1 VLLMQARE
9 PTIEAARNFYGVL
22 SVTESDANDPEWR
35 AYELRHGG
43 IIHGYQFRE
52 ESKRRVPTAYYGRQ
66 SGIGLVLQYHP
77 KRRALEP
84 QARSLRVGAVGLGIG
99 TIAAYGQPG
108 DYYRFYEINPEVY
121 CLATGRY
128 FTYLK
133 DTPARVDV
141 ILGDARLSMERELE
155 QGNPQQFDV
164 LVLDA
169 FAGDAIPV
177 HLLTEE
183 AFQIYLRHL
192 RRPDGVLAIHISNR
206 YLNLPPVIW
215 RAARHFG
222 WQAAWVHAPREGR
235 IGSPSDWMLVAENR
249 TVLDV
254 PEISAAITARQP
266 AGPAVRL
273 WTDDYSNLFQVLMK

>member
-1 VLLMQARE
+1 MACFRWRNPTPTTRSGGPTSFSTGQA
-9 PTIEAARNFYGVL
+9 
-22 SVTESDANDPEWR
+22 
-35 AYELRHGG
+35 
-43 IIHGYQFRE
+43 
-52 ESKRRVPTAYYGRQ
+52 PTAYYTRA
-66 SGIGLVLQYHP
+66 SAVGLVLQYHP
-77 KRRALEP
+77 KRRAAEAN
-84 QARSLRVGAVGLGIG
+84 ARSLRVGAIGLGIG

-121 CLATGRY
+121 RLATSRY

-133 DTPARVDV
+133 DTPARVEV
-141 ILGDARLSMERELE
+141 VFGDARLSMEKELE
-155 QGNPQQFDV
+155 RGDPQQFDV

-192 RRPDGVLAIHISNR
+192 RRPDGVLAVHISNL
-206 YLNLPPVIW
+206 YLNLRPVVW
-215 RAARHFG
+215 RAAQHFG
-222 WQAAWVHAPREGR
+222 LQAAWLHAPREGR
-235 IGSPSDWMLVAENR
+235 FGGPSNWMLVARNR

-254 PEISAAITARQP
+254 PEISAAITGRQP
-266 AGPAVRL
+266 AGPGVRL